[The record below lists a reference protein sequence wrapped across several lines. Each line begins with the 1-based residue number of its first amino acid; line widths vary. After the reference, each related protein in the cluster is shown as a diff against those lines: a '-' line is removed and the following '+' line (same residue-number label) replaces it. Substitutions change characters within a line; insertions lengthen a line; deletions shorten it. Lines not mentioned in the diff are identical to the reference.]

1 MIMLQEVSMPL
12 WAFILIVSAP
22 FLVMIIRFLIGNKYQ
37 KQPIQKKRKVWLV
50 MTGIYIIALFV
61 ISIFA
66 PDVVRDMLN
75 NVGMIILLSMP
86 LGMFILSFFVKSF
99 DNSRE

>member
-1 MIMLQEVSMPL
+1 MLQEISMPL
-12 WAFILIVSAP
+12 WAFILIFSAP

-37 KQPIQKKRKVWLV
+37 KQPIQKKRKAWLV

-61 ISIFA
+61 ISIFN
-66 PDVVRDMLN
+66 PDLVRDMLN